1 MTQPTS
7 MSSPPRDAPIIHIVG
22 VCGSGKSSLARRLN
36 QRGYQARQISQE
48 HSGVP
53 DLWRWRCTPD
63 ALVYLDASNESIRQR
78 YPKLNL
84 TDEYLQEERRRLAHA
99 RKHADCVILT
109 DDLDLDQV
117 AERALACLK
126 SRGVEPDNRRS
137 GREEDGGIGG
147 SAQDEQP

>member
-1 MTQPTS
+1 MNMAS
-7 MSSPPRDAPIIHIVG
+7 DANNAPVIHIVG

-63 ALVYLDASNESIRQR
+63 ALVYLDASNERIRQR

-84 TDEYLQEERRRLAHA
+84 TNEYLATERKRLAHS
-99 RKHADCVILT
+99 REHADCLINTDGLT
-109 DDLDLDQV
+109 PDQV
-117 AERALACLK
+117 TERTIACLK
-126 SRGVEPDNRRS
+126 RKGVTP
-137 GREEDGGIGG
+137 G
-147 SAQDEQP
+147 

>member
-1 MTQPTS
+1 MASDANNAPT
-7 MSSPPRDAPIIHIVG
+7 IHIVG

-63 ALVYLDASNESIRQR
+63 ALVYLDASNEHIRQR

-84 TDEYLQEERRRLAHA
+84 TDEYLATERKRLAHS
-99 RKHADCVILT
+99 REHADCIILT
-109 DDLDLDQV
+109 DDLTPDQV
-117 AERALACLK
+117 EERTIACLK
-126 SRGVEPDNRRS
+126 RKGVTS
-137 GREEDGGIGG
+137 G
-147 SAQDEQP
+147 